1 MSKNRFYLNASA
13 CAVFAAAALASP
25 SAALA
30 QEAGQADQAHQAD
43 AGPSEGDIIVT
54 AQRREQSLQDVPISI
69 AVATGDTLRE
79 SQISD
84 LGDLGNRVS
93 GVKINSAGASDS
105 LNIRGIGSGFNMGF
119 EQAVGIF
126 IDGVYVARSQVIRGG
141 FLDLER
147 IEVLK
152 GPQSTYFGSNTIAGA
167 LSIVTKK
174 PSQNFDGYVSALY
187 SPSDDEYDVQAAV
200 GGPLA
205 EGLSMRGA
213 FRLFGMGGYIKN
225 TRLDNKGPNNSD
237 MQARLALRYET
248 PGDVDVNLRV
258 DYAKYDD
265 KHTELQEITNCPPAP
280 GYGTGPNFDQPA
292 GTCAGILV
300 PGDQDGK
307 LNYVTASGDA
317 FFQLE
322 SVNGAF
328 DVSVPIGGNTLTST
342 TGYYYHDLF
351 RTTVSGASF
360 ALPAFNLPAGL
371 PLSQPEKFRS
381 FSQELRFE
389 SDKGGF
395 LEYML
400 GLYYDNSNMKGA
412 INTGFYFSNFGAL
425 ANTRAGATG
434 AAVIPANTPVAQEVY
449 GDQDQS
455 NRSVF
460 AAATVNLSEAFRV
473 NLGARYSSIRKSAHR
488 TTRAGRGDAIGQVI
502 TEFTPEQFNTWST
515 TVGRVGG
522 DYRNTKRTD
531 EKFMPSVN
539 VQYDVNRDVMLY
551 ASFATGFKAGGW
563 SIGQNLDEFGPE
575 NVKSYEA
582 GLKASWFDRRLTTN
596 ITFFNSD
603 YDDLQESTTIIDA
616 NGINQSVIAN
626 VGKARSRGIDL
637 EVGVRPFDGFNLSA
651 NIGYLDAK
659 YLDYKNGPC
668 PILPTDPALIAQ
680 IAPVCPVPNLGGT
693 RKAYAPKWSGSV
705 NANYSADLSSDLKLK
720 LGSWMY
726 FSSRFFQQAN
736 GDYLTS
742 QSGYAKL
749 DLRASIGAIDDQWEL
764 AIIAKNVTDKA
775 TGNYRGVMTGSN
787 AVAVRTDRSRSI
799 AFQISTRF

>member
-1 MSKNRFYLNASA
+1 MSKKRCYLSASA
-13 CAVFAAAALASP
+13 FAALAAASVAMP
-25 SAALA
+25 STAFA
-30 QEAGQADQAHQAD
+30 QASDQPGAGTENA
-43 AGPSEGDIIVT
+43 EIIVT

-69 AVATGDTLRE
+69 AVASGETLRE
-79 SQISD
+79 SQVSD
-84 LGDLGNRVS
+84 LSDLGNRIS

-126 IDGVYVARSQVIRGG
+126 VDGVYVARSQVIRGG

-174 PSQNFDGYVSALY
+174 PSQNFEGYVSALY

-205 EGLSMRGA
+205 DGLSMRGA

-225 TRLDNKGPNNSD
+225 LRLDNRGPNNSD
-237 MQARLALRYET
+237 IQARLALRYET
-248 PGDVDVNLRV
+248 PGALDVNLRI

-265 KHTELQEITNCPPAP
+265 KHTELQEIVNCPPAP
-280 GYGTGPNFDQPA
+280 GYGAGPNFDQPA

-300 PGDQDGK
+300 PGDQDNK

-317 FFQLE
+317 SFELE
-322 SVNGAF
+322 AINGAL
-328 DVSVPIGGNTLTST
+328 DIAVPIGGHTLTST

-360 ALPAFNLPAGL
+360 ALPAFNLPVGL

-389 SDKGGF
+389 SDKGG
-395 LEYML
+395 LVEYML

-412 INTGFYFSNFGAL
+412 INTGFYFSDFGAL
-425 ANTRAGATG
+425 ANARAMATG
-434 AAVIPANTPVAQEVY
+434 AAVIPTATPVAQEVY

-455 NRSVF
+455 NRSIF
-460 AAATVNLSEAFRV
+460 AAATVNLSDAFRV
-473 NLGARYSSIRKSAHR
+473 NLGARYSSIRKEAHR
-488 TTRAGRGDAIGQVI
+488 TTRAGRGDAIGQVAD
-502 TEFTPEQFNTWST
+502 EFSPEQFNTWAT
-515 TVGRVGG
+515 TVGRVAG

-539 VQYDVNRDVMLY
+539 IQYDVTPDVMLY

-563 SIGQNLDEFGPE
+563 SIGQNLDEFDPE
-575 NVKSYEA
+575 TVKSYEA
-582 GLKASWFDRRLTTN
+582 GIKASWLDRRLTTN
-596 ITFFNSD
+596 ITIFNSD

-626 VGKARSRGIDL
+626 VGKARARGVDL
-637 EVGVRPFDGFNLSA
+637 EIGVRPFTDFSLSA

-659 YLDYKNGPC
+659 YLDYANAPC
-668 PILPTDPALIAQ
+668 PILPTDPALVAR
-680 IAPVCPVPNLGGT
+680 IAPICPVPNLGGG

-705 NANYSADLSSDLKLK
+705 SANYSTDLSSDLKLK
-720 LGSWMY
+720 LGSWLY
-726 FSSRFFQQAN
+726 FSSRYFQQAN
-736 GDYLTS
+736 VDLLTS
-742 QSGYAKL
+742 QPGYAKL
-749 DLRASIGAIDDQWEL
+749 DLRASIGSIDDRWEFG
-764 AIIAKNVTDKA
+764 IVAKNVTDKA
-775 TGNYRGVMTGSN
+775 TGNYRAAMTGSN
-787 AVAVRTDRSRSI
+787 AVAVRVDRSRSI
-799 AFQISTRF
+799 AFQLSTRF